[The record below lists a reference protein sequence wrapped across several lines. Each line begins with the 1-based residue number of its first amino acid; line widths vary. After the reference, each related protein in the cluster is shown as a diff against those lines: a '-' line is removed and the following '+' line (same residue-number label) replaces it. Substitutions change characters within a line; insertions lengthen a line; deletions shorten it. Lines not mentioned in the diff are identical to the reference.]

1 MSDRCHWTI
10 EGPLAHFIPGCM
22 GGAVGG
28 PGGCTCDHP
37 LSEIDQEREARR
49 EAEECV
55 ERLLVK
61 ARRRE
66 EFNDSMM
73 RENKRLRA
81 ELRRL
86 KASSGNGSSPQGAR
100 WGHE

>member
-1 MSDRCHWTI
+1 MSDHCHWAF
-10 EGPLAHFIPGCM
+10 EGEIANFIPGCM

-28 PGGCTCDHP
+28 PDGCTCNHP
-37 LSEIDQEREARR
+37 LSAIEREREARW
-49 EAEECV
+49 EAEEYV

-61 ARRRE
+61 ARRRQ
-66 EFNDSMM
+66 EFVDSLM

-86 KASSGNGSSPQGAR
+86 AESAGEGRPSA
-100 WGHE
+100 

>member
-28 PGGCTCDHP
+28 PDGCTCDHP
-37 LSEIDQEREARR
+37 LSAIERDREARR
-49 EAEECV
+49 EAEEYV

-61 ARRRE
+61 ARRRQ
-66 EFNDSMM
+66 EFVDSIM

-86 KASSGNGSSPQGAR
+86 RASSGDRIVALRREVGA
-100 WGHE
+100 

>member
-1 MSDRCHWTI
+1 MSDRCRWTF
-10 EGPLAHFIPGCM
+10 EDELAHFIPGCM

-28 PGGCTCDHP
+28 PEGCTRGHP
-37 LSEIDQEREARR
+37 LSEIEREREARR
-49 EAEECV
+49 EAEEYV

-61 ARRRE
+61 AQRRQ
-66 EFNDSMM
+66 EFIDPMM

-86 KASSGNGSSPQGAR
+86 RATCVDRIVADKREVRA
-100 WGHE
+100 